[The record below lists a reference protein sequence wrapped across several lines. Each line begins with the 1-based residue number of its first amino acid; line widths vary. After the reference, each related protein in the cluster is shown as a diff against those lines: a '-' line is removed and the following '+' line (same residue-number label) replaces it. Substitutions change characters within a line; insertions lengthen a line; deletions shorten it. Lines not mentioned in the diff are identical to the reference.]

1 MKKTFFLILSLIQF
15 AAYAQHSIAPL
26 WDSEPVFK
34 FAEGII
40 YEPNG
45 TFLYVANTIGN
56 PMGRDGE
63 GTISK
68 VTLDGKLIQ
77 FDWIKGLNAP
87 KDIEVFGNRMYIAD
101 LDELVV
107 VDTDKAEIIKK
118 IKIED
123 TRLLHNISVDKQGV
137 VYVGDMFGGIVYK
150 VVNDVA
156 TKYLEGYP
164 SLAGLL
170 CDGDDL
176 YFMSNG
182 KVYKSDKNKTITTIT
197 EGLLPQVCSLVK
209 IKVSEFIATCWVGTM
224 YYITA
229 DGKNQLLQDTRKE
242 QLTNGLMYY
251 DKAKNILYMTT
262 DAKDI
267 IKTYTVK

>member
-1 MKKTFFLILSLIQF
+1 
-15 AAYAQHSIAPL
+15 
-26 WDSEPVFK
+26 
-34 FAEGII
+34 
-40 YEPNG
+40 
-45 TFLYVANTIGN
+45 
-56 PMGRDGE
+56 MGRDGE
-63 GTISK
+63 GSVSK

-87 KDIEVFGNRMYIAD
+87 KDIEVFGNKMYIAD
-101 LDELVV
+101 LDELVI

-118 IKIED
+118 IKIEGS
-123 TRLLHNISVDKQGV
+123 RLLHNISINKQGL
-137 VYVGDMFGGIVYK
+137 VYVGDMFGGIIYK
-150 VVNDVA
+150 LENDQIS
-156 TKYLEGYP
+156 KYIEGYP

-182 KVYKSDKNKTITTIT
+182 KVFKADKNKTISTIT
-197 EGLLPQVCSLVK
+197 EGLLPQVCGLVK
-209 IKVSEFIATCWVGTM
+209 IKEGEFIATCWVGTM

-262 DAKDI
+262 DAKNI
-267 IKTYTVK
+267 VKTYTVK